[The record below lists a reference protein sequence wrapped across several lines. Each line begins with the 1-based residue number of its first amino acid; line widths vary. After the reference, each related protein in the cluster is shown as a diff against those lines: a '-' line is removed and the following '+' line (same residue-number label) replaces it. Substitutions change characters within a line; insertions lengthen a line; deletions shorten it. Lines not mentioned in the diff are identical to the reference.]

1 MANKRRHHNNN
12 NKKQH
17 RPPSAAPQRQ
27 DAGVQLVR
35 EIAPKPTYGKPFI
48 LLEDLQK
55 NTFEYLHGAW
65 VPHPKRIAE
74 CRLDC
79 LVKELPQK
87 LNKMTRYE
95 VRSQVPTGA

>member
-12 NKKQH
+12 NKKQQH
-17 RPPSAAPQRQ
+17 RPPSASPLRQEAP
-27 DAGVQLVR
+27 LVR
-35 EIAPKPTYGKPFI
+35 EIAPKPTYGKPFV

-65 VPHPKRIAE
+65 VPHPKRIDE
-74 CRLDC
+74 CRVDC

-95 VRSQVPTGA
+95 VRSQLPAGV